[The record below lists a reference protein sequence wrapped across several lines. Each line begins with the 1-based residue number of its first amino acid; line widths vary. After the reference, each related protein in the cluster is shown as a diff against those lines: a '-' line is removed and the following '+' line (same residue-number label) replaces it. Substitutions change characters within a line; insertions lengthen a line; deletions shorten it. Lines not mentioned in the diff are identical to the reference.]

1 MFFKGSRYE
10 YVEDYVALDVRENRN
25 RVKKMRR
32 IDHHSNRR
40 RRDQHQRQ
48 QQQSRKRALTYIVK
62 EGDRLD
68 LLAYSYYGDPTKFW
82 LICDANPTTMFPA
95 DLLVPGKRI
104 IIPQQE
110 GF

>member
-10 YVEDYVALDVRENRN
+10 RVKDYVALDARGNRN
-25 RVKKMRR
+25 RVKR
-32 IDHHSNRR
+32 IKRMP
-40 RRDQHQRQ
+40 Q
-48 QQQSRKRALTYIVK
+48 QPKKALTHIVW

-68 LLAYSYYGDPTKFW
+68 LLAYTYYGDPTKFW
-82 LICDANPTTMFPA
+82 LICDANQLITMYPA
-95 DLLVPGKRI
+95 DLLMPGKKI